1 MRGVMIAFANS
12 PSSPSFFCRKLMF
25 YEAETNKHGLKH
37 DPFKAL
43 VVPRPIGWISTIGRD
58 GVFNLA
64 PYSFFNAVSSDPHMV
79 MFASAGR
86 KDSQRNAEETGEF
99 VCNFA
104 GWEQREKMN
113 ASSATVGP
121 EVDEFALSGL
131 ETEPSRLVKP
141 PRVKDAP
148 AHLECVYMKTV
159 ELTSR
164 DGRHVY
170 DMVLGE
176 VIGVHIDEKFIS
188 DGMVDTAAMK
198 PVSRLGYLDFAVV
211 EEVFPMKRPR

>member
-1 MRGVMIAFANS
+1 
-12 PSSPSFFCRKLMF
+12 MF

-43 VVPRPIGWISTIGRD
+43 VVPRPIGWISTLGRD
-58 GVFNLA
+58 GVLNLA
-64 PYSFFNAVSSDPHMV
+64 PYSFFNAVSTDPHIV

-99 VCNFA
+99 VCNLA
-104 GWEQREKMN
+104 GWEQRAQMN
-113 ASSATVGP
+113 MSSATVGA

-131 ETEPSRLVKP
+131 TPEPSRLVKP
-141 PRVKDAP
+141 PRVKGAP
-148 AHLECVYMKTV
+148 AHLECVYMKTI
-159 ELTSR
+159 ELVGR
-164 DGRHVY
+164 DGRHSY

-176 VIGVHIDEKFIS
+176 VIGIHIDEKFIA

-198 PVSRLGYLDFAVV
+198 PISRLGYLDFAVIDD
-211 EEVFPMKRPR
+211 VFSMKRPR